1 MNSSRIFQTAIA
13 ASVTF
18 VSVFQPPNAHGA
30 PGNPT
35 PPPPVKPAVQSV
47 PNSSAPAQTQKPINL
62 MGAYGTPNT
71 LKFGPL
77 RIVGTTLT
85 YVFPGRQADKCGLRR
100 GDVVVKVNRQAT
112 PDPAKFDAVMKEF
125 RGSTKIV
132 EYFRHNGR
140 RYEIK
145 TTQINEGKAWNP
157 PANGRIQVKKVPQ
170 HELERY
176 MLLLVDGDRNKNGI
190 PGALRISEGLGHMAR
205 TYADDMAKRDF
216 MGHKDPEGRGPW
228 DRAKLCGIKTM
239 NIRENCAYPFPQPD
253 SFAMV
258 RNGESDLMASP
269 EHRESILYPSNVCVG
284 IGIAYR
290 KDGGLMVVQVFSS
303 DPVP

>member
-1 MNSSRIFQTAIA
+1 MSSIRFFQTAIA
-13 ASVTF
+13 LSVTF
-18 VSVFQPPNAHGA
+18 VSAIYSVQAGA
-30 PGNPT
+30 
-35 PPPPVKPAVQSV
+35 
-47 PNSSAPAQTQKPINL
+47 APASVAPSPPATPTTHVAASSSVSQSQQPINL
-62 MGAYGTPNT
+62 MGAYGTSNT

-112 PDPAKFDAVMKEF
+112 PDPAKFQQVMLEF

-145 TTQINEGKAWNP
+145 TTQINEGREWKP
-157 PANGRIQVKKVPQ
+157 GPSQPQVRKVPQ
-170 HELERY
+170 HEMERY
-176 MLLLVDGDRNKNGI
+176 MLLLVDGDRNKNGL

-205 TYADDMAKRDF
+205 AYADDMAKRDF
-216 MGHKDPEGRGPW
+216 KGHKDPEGRGPW
-228 DRAKLCGIKTM
+228 DRAKLCGITTI
-239 NIRENCAYPFPQPD
+239 NIRENCAYPYPQPD
-253 SFAMV
+253 SMAMV
-258 RNGESDLMASP
+258 RNGEADLMASP
-269 EHRESILYPSNVCVG
+269 EHRETILFKDNVCVG

>member
-1 MNSSRIFQTAIA
+1 
-13 ASVTF
+13 
-18 VSVFQPPNAHGA
+18 
-30 PGNPT
+30 
-35 PPPPVKPAVQSV
+35 
-47 PNSSAPAQTQKPINL
+47 
-62 MGAYGTPNT
+62 MGAYGTSNT

-112 PDPAKFDAVMKEF
+112 PDPAKFQQVMQEF

-145 TTQINEGKAWNP
+145 TTQINEGREWTP
-157 PANGRIQVKKVPQ
+157 GPTQVQVRKVPQ
-170 HELERY
+170 HEMERY
-176 MLLLVDGDRNKNGI
+176 MLLLVDGDRNKNGL
-190 PGALRISEGLGHMAR
+190 PGALRVSEGLGHMAR
-205 TYADDMAKRDF
+205 AYADDMAKRDF
-216 MGHKDPEGRGPW
+216 KGHKDPEGRGPW
-228 DRAKLCGIKTM
+228 DRAKLCGITSV
-239 NIRENCAYPFPQPD
+239 NIRENCAYPYPQPD
-253 SFAMV
+253 PMAMV

-269 EHRESILYPSNVCVG
+269 EHRESILFKDNVCVG